1 MYLNRINN
9 IRHLVALAVI
19 GLLLIGL
26 AQPALAD
33 LPPRTTPTPIPT
45 EAFAPSAPGNWIELR
60 VQFPSTWPWAK
71 SPWNQVWTVV
81 QWQDAAGNWY
91 TVEGWQGTLDE
102 IIKTEG
108 VKAWWVSRS
117 DWGKGPFR
125 WVVYRT
131 PGGAWLGT
139 SQSFNLPGYDGAT
152 VKVEMMLSQ

>member
-1 MYLNRINN
+1 MNRTSYW
-9 IRHLVALAVI
+9 HLGALAVI

-125 WVVYRT
+125 WLVYERW
-131 PGGAWLGT
+131 GGRLLA
-139 SQSFNLPGYDGAT
+139 QSAAFKLPLAQDQR
-152 VKVEMMLSQ
+152 VKVEVSPEP